1 MTPRECLTGCSIILV
16 ISSVSWM
23 IIGGG
28 NRPVDSMPWAAVITP
43 PITCMVWALLSF
55 SEVSSNSTVESVSMS
70 MEQVREVGRSTAI
83 TCGVTSSPVIL
94 VRVSASKFLAMMSA
108 LRPHQVAN
116 EV

>member
-1 MTPRECLTGCSIILV
+1 
-16 ISSVSWM
+16 
-23 IIGGG
+23 
-28 NRPVDSMPWAAVITP
+28 
-43 PITCMVWALLSF
+43 
-55 SEVSSNSTVESVSMS
+55 MS